1 MNGTITHSIAGNSFK
16 TPRISDRLKVAD
28 KFKKNNE
35 NTALSKKYAKVNY
48 GDFLQKSVKLEL
60 FLNST
65 FNIESNRE
73 DLISFII
80 NNNLLDIIKELPNNL
95 EEYFDTLDLEIH
107 LENKWD
113 NKKWIVVKVF
123 TKLDGESA
131 SNQLDLLEDK
141 LFENYQDDFLDNILL
156 SVEFK

>member
-16 TPRISDRLKVAD
+16 PLRISDRLKVAD
-28 KFKKNNE
+28 KFKRNNE

-48 GDFLQKSVKLEL
+48 GDFLQKSTKLEL

-80 NNNLLDIIKELPNNL
+80 NNNLLAIIKELPNKLN
-95 EEYFDTLDLEIH
+95 EYFDTLNLEIH
-107 LENKWD
+107 LENILD
-113 NKKWIVVKVF
+113 NKKLVVVKVF

-131 SNQLDLLEDK
+131 SNKLDLLEDK
-141 LFENYQDDFLDNILL
+141 LFETYQNDFLDNILL
-156 SVEFK
+156 SMEFE